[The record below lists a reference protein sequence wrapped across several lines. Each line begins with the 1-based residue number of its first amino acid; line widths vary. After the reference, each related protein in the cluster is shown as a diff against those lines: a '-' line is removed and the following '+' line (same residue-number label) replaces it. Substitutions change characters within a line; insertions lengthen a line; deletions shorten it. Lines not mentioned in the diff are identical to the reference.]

1 MCANKKI
8 FLREMP
14 ILDEPEQRWN
24 TDLTDE
30 TDRTDFYRRESS
42 HLFFNFGKE
51 PDYERKIFHNRLK
64 TRVSIGFDPSNLLDP
79 CSII

>member
-1 MCANKKI
+1 VRERIESMCANKKR

-30 TDRTDFYRRESS
+30 TDRTDFYRRELILQR
-42 HLFFNFGKE
+42 HFVILRREATK
-51 PDYERKIFHNRLK
+51 
-64 TRVSIGFDPSNLLDP
+64 NL
-79 CSII
+79 